1 MNIDIKDILIDKRT
15 DCLSIIGVVTV
26 KDYIDYIEDVF
37 KNKGGI
43 DGQRAPLKTKTA
55 ISIRKRMISDIIKG
69 TVLPPM
75 VIGVNT
81 KEEIYEG
88 IKENSEKV
96 KEVVVSENKENIS
109 LIDGMQRTTALKEAL
124 DTKPDLD
131 TTVRVE
137 FWVSKNMNNLIYRM
151 LVLNTAQIPWSIKRQ
166 LEVVFNSVKQQIT
179 DRINSIV
186 LFDEDDKS
194 RRVAAAQYQTN
205 HIIELFLCF
214 SLRKV
219 QIDLKESIAEGFA
232 RLDIIESTSRDK
244 FLEIFIESLNYMVI
258 LDEIFE
264 KAIPTNGGLVL
275 KKFKTGYDIFSS
287 HPARISFITSLA
299 QKIYGKPGF
308 KYEDEKV
315 DSNKLNIF
323 GILDKFIEQIK
334 DKNAQELF
342 EYLALEALD
351 ERINIP
357 SGKVGEFERSYFLH
371 VFSEMIDLI
380 DKEDLTSLEPVW
392 VSYH

>member
-26 KDYIDYIEDVF
+26 KDYIEYIEDIF

-75 VIGVNT
+75 VIGINT
-81 KEEIYEG
+81 KEDIYEG
-88 IKENSEKV
+88 IKEDSEKV

-124 DTKPDLD
+124 DAVPDL
-131 TTVRVE
+131 TTNVRVE
-137 FWVSKNMNNLIYRM
+137 FWVSKSMNNLIYRM

-166 LEVVFNSVKQQIT
+166 LEVVFSSVKQQIT
-179 DRINSIV
+179 DRISSIV
-186 LFDEDDKS
+186 LFNEDDKS
-194 RRVAAAQYQTN
+194 RRVAAGQYQTN

-244 FLEIFIESLNYMVI
+244 FLEIFIESLNYLVI

-264 KAIPTNGGLVL
+264 KAISTNSGLVL

-287 HPARISFITSLA
+287 HPARVSFITALS
-299 QKIYGKPGF
+299 QKIYGRPGF
-308 KYEDEKV
+308 KYEDDKV
-315 DSNKLNIF
+315 DSNKSKIF

-334 DKNAQELF
+334 DKSEEELF
-342 EYLALEALD
+342 EFLALESLD
-351 ERINIP
+351 ERINVP

-380 DKEDLTSLEPVW
+380 NEEDLTSLEPVW

>member
-1 MNIDIKDILIDKRT
+1 MNIDIKDILLDKRT
-15 DCLSIIGVVTV
+15 DCLSIIGIVTV
-26 KDYIDYIEDVF
+26 KDYIDYIEVVF

-55 ISIRKRMISDIIKG
+55 ISIRKRMISDIIDG

-75 VIGVNT
+75 VVGVNT
-81 KEEIYEG
+81 TEETYEK
-88 IKENSEKV
+88 IKGSSEEVKKV
-96 KEVVVSENKENIS
+96 IVSENKENIS

-124 DTKPDLD
+124 DTNPDLD
-131 TTVRVE
+131 TNVRVE
-137 FWVSKNMNNLIYRM
+137 FWVSKSMNNLIYRM
-151 LVLNTAQIPWSIKRQ
+151 LVLNTAQIPWSVKRQ
-166 LEVVFNSVKQQIT
+166 LEVVFSSVKQQIT
-179 DRINSIV
+179 DRIESIV

-244 FLEIFIESLNYMVI
+244 FLEIFIESLNYLVI
-258 LDEIFE
+258 LDELFE
-264 KAIPTNGGLVL
+264 KAVSTNGGLVL
-275 KKFKTGYDIFSS
+275 KKFKSGYDIFSS
-287 HPARISFITSLA
+287 HPARISFITALS
-299 QKIYGKPGF
+299 QKIYGRPGF
-308 KYEDEKV
+308 KYEDDQV
-315 DSNKLNIF
+315 DSNKLKIF
-323 GILDKFIEQIK
+323 GILDKFVEQIK
-334 DKNAQELF
+334 DKSAESLF

-357 SGKVGEFERSYFLH
+357 SGKVGEFERSYFLY
-371 VFSEMIDLI
+371 VFIEMIDLI
-380 DKEDLTSLEPVW
+380 DKENLLSLEPVW